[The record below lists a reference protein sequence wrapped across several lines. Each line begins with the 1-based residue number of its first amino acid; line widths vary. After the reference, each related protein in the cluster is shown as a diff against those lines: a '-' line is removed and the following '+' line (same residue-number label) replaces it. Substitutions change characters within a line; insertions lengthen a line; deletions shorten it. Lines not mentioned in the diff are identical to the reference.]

1 MRSARAAPLA
11 KPRGSKLRTF
21 TVSGTEPDELPS
33 RSRPHKPPAKVLSAR
48 KAAALSSG
56 GGKLPPRIRE
66 ELEKQP
72 TPIRTHPVQPTKAP
86 PAGTRYGKRQPR
98 GGAHDHSAEMRDA
111 KPSRRAGNRSPDPGT
126 RRAKEAKK
134 APRH

>member
-1 MRSARAAPLA
+1 MAT
-11 KPRGSKLRTF
+11 PRGTKLRTF
-21 TVSGTEPDELPS
+21 TLSGSEPDEVPS
-33 RSRPHKPPAKVLSAR
+33 RSRPNKPPAKVISAR

-66 ELEKQP
+66 ELDKETP
-72 TPIRTHPVQPTKAP
+72 PIRTHPVKPAKGP
-86 PAGTRYGKRQPR
+86 PSETRYGKREPR
-98 GGAHDHSAEMRDA
+98 GGAHDHAAEMRDA
-111 KPSRRAGNRSPDPGT
+111 KPSRRAGNRPPDPGT

>member
-1 MRSARAAPLA
+1 VT
-11 KPRGSKLRTF
+11 KPRGTKLRTF
-21 TVSGTEPDELPS
+21 TISGTEPDEVPS
-33 RSRPHKPPAKVLSAR
+33 RSRPHKPPAKVISAR

-66 ELEKQP
+66 ELGNE
-72 TPIRTHPVQPTKAP
+72 PVPVRMRPVEPVKAP
-86 PAGTRYGKRQPR
+86 PTETRYGKREPR
-98 GGAHDHSAEMRDA
+98 GGAHDHAAEMRDA
-111 KPSRRAGNRSPDPGT
+111 MPSRRAGNRPPDPGT

>member
-1 MRSARAAPLA
+1 VA
-11 KPRGSKLRTF
+11 KPRGTKLRTF

-33 RSRPHKPPAKVLSAR
+33 RARPHKPPAKVLSAR

-66 ELEKQP
+66 ELEKER
-72 TPIRTHPVQPTKAP
+72 TPIRTHPVDPAKGP
-86 PAGTRYGKRQPR
+86 PAETRYGKREPR
-98 GGAHDHSAEMRDA
+98 GGAHDHAADMRDA
-111 KPSRRAGNRSPDPGT
+111 KPSRRAGNRSSDPGM

>member
-1 MRSARAAPLA
+1 MRSARAALLA

-33 RSRPHKPPAKVLSAR
+33 SSRPHKPLAKVLSAR

-72 TPIRTHPVQPTKAP
+72 TPSRTHAGQPAKAP
-86 PAGTRYGKRQPR
+86 PADTPYGQPEPR
-98 GGAHDHSAEMRDA
+98 GGGPHPAAEVR
-111 KPSRRAGNRSPDPGT
+111 
-126 RRAKEAKK
+126 
-134 APRH
+134 

>member
-1 MRSARAAPLA
+1 MA
-11 KPRGSKLRTF
+11 KLRAF
-21 TVSGTEPDELPS
+21 TVAGEVRKVSAS

-111 KPSRRAGNRSPDPGT
+111 KPSR
-126 RRAKEAKK
+126 
-134 APRH
+134 

>member
-1 MRSARAAPLA
+1 VA
-11 KPRGSKLRTF
+11 KPRGTKLRTF
-21 TVSGTEPDELPS
+21 TVSGTEPEVLPS

-66 ELEKQP
+66 ELEKEP
-72 TPIRTHPVQPTKAP
+72 IPIRTHPAKPVKAP
-86 PAGTRYGKRQPR
+86 PAETRYGKREPR
-98 GGAHDHSAEMRDA
+98 AGAHDHAAEMRDA
-111 KPSRRAGNRSPDPGT
+111 KPSRRAGNRPPDPGT
-126 RRAKEAKK
+126 RRAKEAKE